1 MRTALLASAFGLC
14 LASAAPAC
22 DMALLLAVD
31 VSGSVDPDEYRI
43 QIDGLAAA
51 LRDGSVSEALV
62 RAEAQVSLVQWTGST
77 RQDTSIPWRQIL
89 TPEDAEALAAEIEV
103 ATRPWRSFSTAIGE
117 ALDHGLIAL
126 LQVPECKRKVI
137 DVSGDGPSNEGIAP
151 DVMRADLLRAGI
163 TVNALV
169 IDTGEEDLTGYFR
182 NNVIVGADAF
192 VVTANGFEE
201 YPEKIRR
208 KLLREISQKVARAD
222 LP

>member
-1 MRTALLASAFGLC
+1 MRTSLLAPAFGLFF
-14 LASAAPAC
+14 ASAAPAC
-22 DMALLLAVD
+22 DLALLLAVD
-31 VSGSVDPDEYRI
+31 VSGSVDTEEYRI
-43 QIDGLAAA
+43 QMDGLAAA

-62 RAEAQVSLVQWTGST
+62 QAKAQVSLVQWTGST
-77 RQDTSIPWRQIL
+77 RQDTSIPWRQIS
-89 TPEDAEALAAEIEV
+89 TPEDVTALATEIEE
-103 ATRPWRSFSTAIGE
+103 AARPWRSFSTAIGE

-126 LQVPECKRKVI
+126 LQVPDCKRKVI

-151 DVMRADLLRAGI
+151 EVMRKDLLRAGI

-169 IDTGEEDLTGYFR
+169 IEADGDELTSYFR
-182 NNVIVGADAF
+182 NNVIVGGDAF

>member
-22 DMALLLAVD
+22 DVALLLAVD
-31 VSGSVDPDEYRI
+31 VSGSVDPEEYRI
-43 QIDGLAAA
+43 QMDGLAAA

-77 RQDTSIPWRQIL
+77 RQDTSIPWRQIS
-89 TPEDAEALAAEIEV
+89 TPEDVEALASEIEV
-103 ATRPWRSFSTAIGE
+103 AARPWRSFSTAIGE
-117 ALDHGLIAL
+117 ALDHGLITL

>member
-22 DMALLLAVD
+22 DVALLLAVD
-31 VSGSVDPDEYRI
+31 VSGSVDPEEYSI
-43 QIDGLAAA
+43 QMDGLAAA

-77 RQDTSIPWRQIL
+77 RQDTSIPWRQIS
-89 TPEDAEALAAEIEV
+89 TPEDVEALAAEIEV
-103 ATRPWRSFSTAIGE
+103 AARPWRSFSTAIGE
-117 ALDHGLIAL
+117 ALDHGLITL